1 MQKSKA
7 AIEVLIR
14 HVTFLEKFNLPVDK
28 FTPSVYNSSG
38 KGAKPLCHRFRE
50 GVLMLTSLGRFL
62 RKLRIDNGEI
72 LKNMADRLDVT
83 ISFLSA
89 VENGKKHMPP
99 SWNTRI
105 CSLYKLD
112 NQQQSEF
119 SAAVAETEDALAM
132 DFNGV
137 SLGNR
142 ELAVSFARKFA
153 EFDEEQVANIKKIL
167 EEDRK

>member
-14 HVTFLEKFNLPVDK
+14 HVTFLENFNLKVDK
-28 FTPSVYNSSG
+28 VTLSVYNGSG
-38 KGAKPLCHRFRE
+38 KGGNPLCHSFKE

-72 LKNMADRLDVT
+72 LKNMADRLNVT
-83 ISFLSA
+83 VSFLSA

-105 CSLYKLD
+105 CSLYKLN

-119 SAAVAETEDALAM
+119 SAAVAETEDTLAM

-153 EFDEEQVANIKKIL
+153 EFDEEQLANIKKIL

>member
-1 MQKSKA
+1 
-7 AIEVLIR
+7 
-14 HVTFLEKFNLPVDK
+14 
-28 FTPSVYNSSG
+28 
-38 KGAKPLCHRFRE
+38 
-50 GVLMLTSLGRFL
+50 MLTSLGRFL

-83 ISFLSA
+83 VSFLSA

-137 SLGNR
+137 SLDNR

-153 EFDEEQVANIKKIL
+153 EFDEEQLANIKKIL